1 MDVIVSCFPDRI
13 HTPFRMK
20 WVILLNTKQL
30 KWLSYASVLIMFL
43 ATLGGTVVTKTES
56 GLGCGTDF
64 PLCNGKFVPAHT
76 VASIIEYSHRAVSG
90 AAGLLA
96 LGAYIAFRVYRKRR
110 RDLVGYAGLALIFVM
125 VQAFMGAMAVKS
137 PSSSAVMALHFGFSL
152 IAFASSVM
160 LALGIRQEERQQQEA
175 PLKGAYTVTR
185 GFRNLTWFATVYTYI
200 VVYIGA
206 YVSHTD
212 SAGGCSGWPLCNG
225 EFIPELSGGVGIAF
239 FHRMAAALLFLLMA
253 LLGHLAFWRH
263 PGNRE
268 IRLLGVAATALTA
281 IQVLTGASIV
291 LTLDNLEVYLFA
303 SLSHMLAIAGLFG
316 VLCYL
321 SVRTWQLSR
330 PGSGKRL
337 EDTSISSAES
347 EAVNSRREA

>member
-1 MDVIVSCFPDRI
+1 
-13 HTPFRMK
+13 MK
-20 WVILLNTKQL
+20 WVILLSTKQL
-30 KWLSYASVLIMFL
+30 KWLSYISVLIMFL

-64 PLCNGKFVPAHT
+64 PLCHGKFVPAHT
-76 VASIIEYSHRAVSG
+76 VASMIEYSHRAVSG

-96 LGAYIAFRVYRKRR
+96 LGTYIAFRVYRKKH
-110 RDLVGYAGLALIFVM
+110 RDLVGYAGLALFFVM

-160 LALGIRQEERQQQEA
+160 LALGIRQEERQQSENLTQSPDTHKVA
-175 PLKGAYTVTR
+175 KVTK
-185 GFRNLTWFATVYTYI
+185 GFRNLTWLATVYTYV

-225 EFIPELSGGVGIAF
+225 EIIPELSGGVGIAF
-239 FHRMAAALLFLLMA
+239 FHRVAAALLFILMA
-253 LLGHLAFWRH
+253 GLGHVAFWRH

-268 IRLLGVAATALTA
+268 IRTLGLAATLLTA

-291 LTLDNLEVYLFA
+291 LTLDNMEIYLFA
-303 SLSHMLAIAGLFG
+303 SLSHMLAISGLFG
-316 VLCYL
+316 VLCYM

-330 PGSGKRL
+330 PQESAVGG
-337 EDTSISSAES
+337 EDEFLRS
-347 EAVNSRREA
+347 